1 MGKNK
6 NIYKTIRQVAALVML
21 SFVCYSCNKT
31 FDKLPE
37 SVLDKTQVYRDVN
50 DADAAIIGIYGQ
62 VMGIADKYIIL
73 NELRGDLM
81 DVTPN
86 ADKYLNEI
94 NTESVSQ
101 DNPYSDPRPFYT
113 IIMNCNDALANFKLM
128 VKDNR
133 MTQADF
139 DLRYSAVGGIRSWL
153 YLQLG
158 IQFGSIPYITSSLD
172 NVNDIKNQANY
183 PRLSFDQLLDS
194 LTQFTE
200 SLPYQTPFPAGTSL
214 LTTVDGYATDK
225 FFLPI
230 KCLLGDLYL
239 WKGDYVQAAAN
250 YHYMMNYADILYPAM
265 NSEQW
270 YETYKIAYT
279 GNING
284 ANWSNIFTQPYG
296 ERYSNY
302 EIMWDLP
309 FDQSFSPKNPFI
321 KLFYNSAGGYLL
333 KPSQLAI
340 NNWTAQTRNDNTP
353 GDFRGNGASYKIVGG
368 QPIINK
374 FVSNYSPLL
383 PFATN
388 DKWILYRAAT
398 LHFHFA
404 EAAIRAGQ
412 TELAYGFLNWGLK
425 YTLDPEHLGTA
436 HDSRDVT
443 NIEQSFGAPFD
454 FDARQGDFP
463 SFRSPWYRNNGIN
476 GRVSLP
482 LEIIDSSKYYDTTSL
497 PRQFLNASSQD
508 SLELNMENYL
518 VNSSALELA
527 FEGDRWPDLLRIALR
542 REKEQPGS
550 GVAFLQAKISAKFI
564 AAGEPGLAATVSAK
578 LAEPKNWF
586 LKFDWN

>member
-1 MGKNK
+1 MKIGIIKKMG
-6 NIYKTIRQVAALVML
+6 QVAALSIL
-21 SFVCYSCNKT
+21 SLVFYSCNKT
-31 FDKLPE
+31 FDKLPQ
-37 SVLDKTQVYRDVN
+37 SVIDKSQVYRDVN

-62 VMGIADKYIIL
+62 VMGLSDKYIIL

-101 DNPYSDPRPFYT
+101 DNPYSDPRPFYAV
-113 IIMNCNDALANFKLM
+113 IMNCNDALKNFKLM
-128 VKDNR
+128 LQDNR

-139 DLRYSAVGGIRSWL
+139 DLRYSAVGAIRSWL

-158 IQFGSIPYITSSLD
+158 IQFGTIPYVTTPLE
-172 NVNDIKNQANY
+172 NVDDLKNQSNY
-183 PRLSFDQLLDS
+183 PRIGFDQLIDS
-194 LTQFTE
+194 LVQFTE
-200 SLPYQTPFPAGTSL
+200 SLPYKTPFPAGTSL

-225 FFLPI
+225 FFIPI

-239 WKGDYVQAAAN
+239 WKGDYVQAATN

-270 YETYKIAYT
+270 YETYKVAYT
-279 GNING
+279 ANING
-284 ANWSNIFTQPYG
+284 ALWSNIFTQPYG

-309 FDQSFSPKNPFI
+309 FDQNFSPKNPFI
-321 KLFYNSAGGYLL
+321 KLFYPSAGGYLL
-333 KPSQLAI
+333 KPSQLVM
-340 NNWTAQTRNDNTP
+340 NSWTAQTRTDNTP
-353 GDFRGNGASYKIVGG
+353 GDFRGEGASYKMVGG
-368 QPIINK
+368 QPVVNK

-404 EAAIRAGQ
+404 EAAIRSGR

-425 YTLDPEHLGTA
+425 QALDPEHLNAA

-454 FDARQGDFP
+454 FDSRFGDFP

-482 LEIIDSSKYYDTTSL
+482 LEVIDSSKYYDTTSL

-527 FEGDRWPDLLRIALR
+527 FEGDR
-542 REKEQPGS
+542 
-550 GVAFLQAKISAKFI
+550 
-564 AAGEPGLAATVSAK
+564 
-578 LAEPKNWF
+578 
-586 LKFDWN
+586 

>member
-1 MGKNK
+1 MNK
-6 NIYKTIRQVAALVML
+6 YIIKTTRQLAALAVL
-21 SFVCYSCNKT
+21 SFVFYSCNKT
-31 FDKLPE
+31 FDKLPND
-37 SVLDKTQVYRDVN
+37 VIDKSQTYRDVG
-50 DADAAIIGIYGQ
+50 DADAAVVGIYGQ
-62 VMGIADKYIIL
+62 VMGIADKYIVL

-101 DNPYSDPRPFYT
+101 DNPYSDPRPFYA

-139 DLRYSAVGGIRSWL
+139 DIRYSAVGAIRSWL

-158 IQFGSIPYITSSLD
+158 IQFGSVPYVTNPLA
-172 NVNDIKNQANY
+172 NVNDLKNQANY
-183 PRLSFDQLLDS
+183 PRLNFNQLIDS

-200 SLPYQTPFPAGTSL
+200 SLPYKTPFPAGTSL

-225 FFLPI
+225 FFIPI

-239 WKGDYVQAAAN
+239 WKGDYVQAATN

-270 YETYKIAYT
+270 FETYKIAYT

-321 KLFYNSAGGYLL
+321 KLFYNSVGGYLL

-578 LAEPKNWF
+578 LADPKNWF